1 MAVCPWCKADVVSS
15 NAACSAC
22 GKRAIDA
29 PARAP
34 SLGPP
39 AGAGQVP
46 ELELSP
52 RSRRGAPDL
61 GAGPSLPPA
70 SRRESQDPVAIPG
83 VGGVVFD
90 EDDIFS
96 PGGGVG
102 GSLELQHVHG
112 VPSGSLAAAVPPSGL
127 VPPLRSPE
135 RFQRSSLAR
144 GSEPTADETDARA
157 LADYGDGPSSFWQA
171 PLYAYRVRTRQ
182 SELRRQLAERQ
193 RDLTRA
199 RDACEEAKVAFAERA
214 RNGAQKNDTFAKLL
228 EPIVA
233 TERVMLDRDTAL
245 SVATEAHQ
253 GQLRVIDERIAE
265 LEAELADAKAD
276 ERQIEDKL
284 AEAEAVR
291 QRALAKMKRVEIE
304 IRNAGARA
312 DAESSAARVSA
323 KGVGTHS

>member
-1 MAVCPWCKADVVSS
+1 M
-15 NAACSAC
+15 
-22 GKRAIDA
+22 
-29 PARAP
+29 
-34 SLGPP
+34 
-39 AGAGQVP
+39 
-46 ELELSP
+46 
-52 RSRRGAPDL
+52 
-61 GAGPSLPPA
+61 PPA
-70 SRRESQDPVAIPG
+70 SKGVSQDPGAIPG

-96 PGGGVG
+96 PGSGGA
-102 GSLELQHVHG
+102 SLELQHVH
-112 VPSGSLAAAVPPSGL
+112 VAPSGSLAAAVPPSGL
-127 VPPLRSPE
+127 GPPLRSPE

-144 GSEPTADETDARA
+144 AGELTGDETDARA
-157 LADYGDGPSSFWQA
+157 LADYGESPSSFWQA

-214 RNGAQKNDTFAKLL
+214 RKVAQKSETFAKLL

-233 TERVMLDRDTAL
+233 SERVMLDRDTAL
-245 SVATEAHQ
+245 SVVTEAHQ
-253 GQLRVIDERIAE
+253 GQLRVIDDRIAE
-265 LEAELADAKAD
+265 LEAELADSKAD

-291 QRALAKMKRVEIE
+291 QRAEAKMKRVEIE

-312 DAESSAARVSA
+312 DAESSAARASA
-323 KGVGTHS
+323 KGAGTPS